1 GPYPTLFRSAADTAG
16 RLPEDPHNTEF
27 DSTTGLAIVAPSDV
41 NAQDSGQP
49 PAVGHDRPAPGNVA
63 PVGSVRSSQSL
74 QTTLASSYDLS
85 SVTPAAPA
93 MDMDNAISDPAQP
106 AASLVSEQATVQL
119 QHGNPHASAQ
129 ASGSTTVAGPGTMPA
144 PSLQDLGLDGL

>member
-1 GPYPTLFRSAADTAG
+1 
-16 RLPEDPHNTEF
+16 RLPEDPHNTEY
-27 DSTTGLAIVAPSDV
+27 DSTTGLAIVAPSDA

-63 PVGSVRSSQSL
+63 LVGSVRSSQSL
-74 QTTLASSYDLS
+74 QTTLASSSDLS

-93 MDMDNAISDPAQP
+93 VDRDNAIAEPAQP
-106 AASLVSEQATVQL
+106 AASLVCEQATVQL

-129 ASGSTTVAGPGTMPA
+129 ASARTTAAGPGTMPA
-144 PSLQDLGLDGL
+144 PSLQELGRDGL